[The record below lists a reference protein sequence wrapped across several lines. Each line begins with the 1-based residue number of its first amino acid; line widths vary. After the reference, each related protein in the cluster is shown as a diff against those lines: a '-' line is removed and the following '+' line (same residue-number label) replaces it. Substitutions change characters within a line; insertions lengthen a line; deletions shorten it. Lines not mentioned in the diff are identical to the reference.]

1 VDLSAIVIYLPGCR
15 IGDTAEIDSENH
27 ATGGIEYLENLP
39 GTKIPRQMGANRT
52 SLQFWLTTFAREVT
66 R

>member
-1 VDLSAIVIYLPGCR
+1 M
-15 IGDTAEIDSENH
+15 AEIDSENH
-27 ATGGIEYLENLP
+27 ATGGIEILENLP